1 METSEVIFNRRS
13 IRSYEDRPIADD
25 VLTYILDAGMYAP
38 SAVNYQP
45 WFFVVIRSKE
55 QRERLMKIMSQ
66 VSIRME
72 PSLHDRFP
80 RNPEV
85 VRDTTHFIRLLG
97 GAPVCVLAFQLKPDY
112 PKTQDTIVQSV
123 SAAIE
128 NMLLAAWDRGIGSCW
143 LTAPVEAEM
152 SDELRHIFAPDKG
165 PLMAL
170 LTFGYARQIP
180 QMPRR
185 KTGRYIII

>member
-13 IRSYEDRPIADD
+13 IRSYEARPIPEND
-25 VLTYILDAGMYAP
+25 LLYILEAGMYAP

-45 WFFVVIRSKE
+45 WFFVVIRSQE
-55 QRERLMKIMSQ
+55 QRERLVQIMDR
-66 VSIRME
+66 VSDRIE
-72 PSLHDRFP
+72 PELHDRFP
-80 RNPEV
+80 KNPEV
-85 VRDTTHFIRLLG
+85 VRDTTHFVRLLG

-165 PLMAL
+165 PLVAL
-170 LTFGYARQIP
+170 LTFGYAKQIP